1 MITEQIQRIKDN
13 QKFLLKLLHLHIGN
27 YYPLR
32 QWLGIDYT
40 GKIDEISHLS
50 YGYDTQYFKKGTQW
64 YKKQTR
70 VYQQPDLGYKLN
82 WILDSIPEVIIPKS
96 EQPSWGLIQM
106 RLARCAE
113 AIYQPTVRDTYI
125 WWSYNGNYPSDGT
138 TNYLYLGYTTASF
151 WGKGLFDFDLS
162 DIDDLTVI
170 DATFSLY
177 SYQRPYYSGDPNYNL
192 YRLLQLNWGETTAT
206 WVTYDGTNS
215 WNTSGCEGNGSDYTS
230 VNNVYRI
237 GCNVGWN
244 HWTNAQNLIQDCWDN
259 QSKHVQLVLR
269 PSPTVTYQWNYFY
282 SRRET
287 TNLTLRP
294 KLTII
299 ITGTASAKN
308 SLSVFTSLRSV
319 GETGL
324 PTSLAL
330 STTLQS
336 NRWAKDT
343 IHTQEWV
350 KEPTHDKM
358 YKS

>member
-1 MITEQIQRIKDN
+1 MNTEQIQRIKDN

-113 AIYQPTVRDTYI
+113 KIYQPTIRDTVINHY
-125 WWSYNGNYPSDGT
+125 SPDDSDGT
-138 TNYLYLGYTTASF
+138 DNSLYLGMTHPTFY
-151 WGKGLFDFDLS
+151 WNKGLFDFDLS
-162 DIDDLTVI
+162 DLTTTTII

-177 SYQRPYYSGDPNYNL
+177 SYQRPYHVYDIEYKLS
-192 YRLLQLNWGETTAT
+192 RLLQLNWGETTAT
-206 WVTYDGTNS
+206 WNKYDGTNN
-215 WNTSGCEGNGSDYTS
+215 WNVAGCEGDGGDYASTNS
-230 VNNVYRI
+230 VYRY

-244 HWTNAQNLIQDCWDN
+244 HWASAQSLIQDCFDN
-259 QSKHVQLVLR
+259 QSKHTQLVLR
-269 PSPTVTYQWNYFY
+269 PNGVWQWNNFY

-319 GETGL
+319 EETRL

-330 STTLQS
+330 STTLQP

-350 KEPTHDKM
+350 REPTHDQM